1 MDTNHFSSNT
11 GHEGMEQRLWD
22 YIDGVSPANE
32 KSLVE
37 ELLRTDKNWQSK
49 YRELLDI
56 QQMLKSAETE
66 QPSMRFTKNVMEE
79 IARYKIAPATR
90 SYINKKIIYGIT
102 GFFLVILGAFMIY
115 AFTQVNWAEGGS
127 TKLPVDLSRVN
138 VDWSKYVNSTT
149 LNIFFMLDAVI
160 GLFLLDRYLT
170 KRKQQVKGKQA

>member
-11 GHEGMEQRLWD
+11 GNEGMEQRLWD
-22 YIDGVSPANE
+22 YIDGDIPANE
-32 KSLVE
+32 KNLVE
-37 ELLRTDKNWQSK
+37 ELLLTDENWQSK

-102 GFFLVILGAFMIY
+102 GFFLIILGAFMIY
-115 AFTQVNWAEGGS
+115 AFTQVNWSSEGS
-127 TKLPVDLSRVN
+127 SSLPVDFSKVN
-138 VDWSKYVNSTT
+138 LDWGKYINSTT

-170 KRKQQVKGKQA
+170 KRKQHIKEKQA